1 MEEIGHTIYS
11 GFLGFVVYGR
21 YYILWS
27 EEGRGRGGRREK
39 GEKPWRQICLTH
51 SKMVGIKKGRSG

>member
-11 GFLGFVVYGR
+11 GFLGLVVYGR

-27 EEGRGRGGRREK
+27 EEGRE
-39 GEKPWRQICLTH
+39 GEE
-51 SKMVGIKKGRSG
+51 GEEEEGEKGRSPGVRYV